1 MAEWRGF
8 PRKHNWVNVMIGAKE
23 RENRAKDA
31 IFPSSVCVCCFFFL
45 LLLVVFPP
53 ALCSNFEWPSWL
65 HISIHSFL
73 FSLKRTSNVC
83 VRVETFSREREK
95 GRREFESLPGNS
107 LSRAM
112 FFSFFLYI
120 RFFVG
125 FIVLKSSLC
134 QDGQRTLPVWQKMCR
149 GEKHLKYRREK
160 EEEEEAIDWSVRLDW
175 GETRWAF
182 SFIDR
187 KALIMSRVQFWSN
200 YKSIIFPIDFFCKKV
215 LGNFI
220 LAFGFFPVGAC
231 AAPSWLFRRDFFFI
245 I

>member
-1 MAEWRGF
+1 M
-8 PRKHNWVNVMIGAKE
+8 
-23 RENRAKDA
+23 
-31 IFPSSVCVCCFFFL
+31 
-45 LLLVVFPP
+45 
-53 ALCSNFEWPSWL
+53 
-65 HISIHSFL
+65 
-73 FSLKRTSNVC
+73 C

-160 EEEEEAIDWSVRLDW
+160 EEEEEEAID
-175 GETRWAF
+175 
-182 SFIDR
+182 
-187 KALIMSRVQFWSN
+187 
-200 YKSIIFPIDFFCKKV
+200 
-215 LGNFI
+215 
-220 LAFGFFPVGAC
+220 
-231 AAPSWLFRRDFFFI
+231 
-245 I
+245 